1 MTDEKTDEV
10 VDDVE
15 ASADEEVDDVET
27 PEVEKVQA

>member
-27 PEVEKVQA
+27 PEVEEVQA